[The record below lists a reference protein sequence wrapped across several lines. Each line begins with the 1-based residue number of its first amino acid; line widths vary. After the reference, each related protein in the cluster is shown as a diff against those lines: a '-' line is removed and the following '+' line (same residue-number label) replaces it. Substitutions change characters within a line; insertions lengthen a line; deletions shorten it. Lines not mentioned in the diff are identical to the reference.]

1 MQFTAQQIAAFL
13 GGEVVGDAQ
22 VSVSNLA
29 KIEEG
34 TPGTLTFLSNPLY
47 TQYIY
52 TTQASIVLVR
62 RDFQPER
69 PVTPTLIKVDDP
81 YSSLTMLLEL
91 VNQATLG
98 NKRGIESPA
107 HISDSAQLPDDAY
120 VGAFAYVGERVVV
133 GSGVKIYPQVYVG
146 DDVTIGDNVILYP
159 GVKIYHGC
167 RIGNNCIIH
176 AGTVIGSDGFGFAPQ
191 PDGSYKKIPQIG
203 IVIIEDNVEI
213 GANTTIDRATMG
225 ATIIHRGVKLDN
237 LIQLAH
243 NVEVGENTVMAAQV
257 GVAGS
262 SKIGAQ
268 CMFGGQV
275 GVACHRRVGSHVNVG
290 AQTGIPNDVKDNM
303 EIMGY
308 PAVPKIDF
316 ARQTIHVKRLP
327 ELNNTVKQLQREIEE
342 LKKLINNNN

>member
-29 KIEEG
+29 KIEES

-133 GSGVKIYPQVYVG
+133 GSSVKIYPQVYVG

-275 GVACHRRVGSHVNVG
+275 GVAGHRRVGSHVNVG

>member
-22 VSVSNLA
+22 VCVSNLA

-146 DDVTIGDNVILYP
+146 DDVIIGDNVILYP

-275 GVACHRRVGSHVNVG
+275 GVAGHRRVGSHVNVG

>member
-275 GVACHRRVGSHVNVG
+275 GVAGHRRVGSHVNVG

-327 ELNNTVKQLQREIEE
+327 ELNNPVKQLQREIEE